1 MIQSR
6 YQVVLKQTLNET
18 TVVSDSFDGLDGAYA
33 WLRAYGVANPK
44 DSLTGEVYSDG
55 SAVIGSWEIR
65 RIIGG

>member
-6 YQVVLKQTLNET
+6 DQVVLKQNLNGT
-18 TVVSDSFDGLDGAYA
+18 TVVSDPFDGLDSAYA
-33 WLRAYGVANPK
+33 WLKAYGVANPK
-44 DSLTGEVYSDG
+44 DSLTGEVHSDG

>member
-1 MIQSR
+1 MVRSR

-18 TVVSDSFDGLDGAYA
+18 TVVSDPFDGIDGAYA
-33 WLRAYGVANPK
+33 WLKAYGVANPK
-44 DSLTGEVYSDG
+44 DSLTGEVHSAG

>member
-6 YQVVLKQTLNET
+6 YQVVLKQNLNGT
-18 TVVSDSFDGLDGAYA
+18 TVVSDPFDGLDGAYA
-33 WLRAYGVANPK
+33 WLKAYGVANPK
-44 DSLTGEVYSDG
+44 DSLAGEVHSDG